1 MRNGIRRIG
10 EGAEAQI
17 FETSMF
23 GTDIIA
29 KIRQPKAYRIAELDR
44 ELRRSRT
51 RKEAKAMLRARNNG
65 VNAPAL
71 LALGEYS
78 IYMEKTRGRLLKDA
92 KPGIGIYAKI
102 GSELAKLHDADIA
115 HGDFTPANIML
126 HGNGVCIIDFGLS
139 DITKSVEDKALD
151 LLLVKRAVKKE
162 EFKALLCSY
171 IKKYEDSRQVLD
183 RLADIERR
191 GRYQTRTLA

>member
-1 MRNGIRRIG
+1 MRNGIRKIG
-10 EGAEAQI
+10 EGAEARI

-23 GTDIIA
+23 GTGVIA

-51 RKEAKAMLRARNNG
+51 RKEARAMLRARSNG

-78 IYMEKTRGRLLKDA
+78 IYMEKARGRLLKDA
-92 KPGIGIYAKI
+92 KPGIGVYAKI
-102 GSELAKLHDADIA
+102 GSELAKLHNADIA

-126 HGNGVCIIDFGLS
+126 DGNRVRIIDFGLS

-162 EFKALLCSY
+162 EFNALLGSY
-171 IKKYEDSRQVLD
+171 TKKYEDSKRVLD